1 MTHPVVE
8 HFGLEWLESG
18 VITARFTHPVYDG
31 EEIYVEAIAKDNTSL
46 VLGVT
51 NSSATVCAAGS
62 AAVGAEKASI
72 DLGEYRP
79 SPLPQTLPEA
89 SEEAFAT
96 AGLLGSVEGV
106 FSAPDAKAFLDL
118 IDEGLP
124 LYLEK
129 GVAHPGWL
137 LTWANLALTS
147 NFRLGPWIHVSSDV
161 HWLGTVV
168 DGDHLAT
175 RGRVVKTFERKGH
188 RFVELDVVLVANETL
203 PVMQVTHV
211 AIYEP
216 LSSAASP

>member
-31 EEIYVEAIAKDNTSL
+31 EEIYVEAIAKDDRNL

-51 NSSATVCAAGS
+51 NSSATLCAAGN
-62 AAVGAEKASI
+62 AAVGAGKGSI
-72 DLGEYRP
+72 DLGDYVEA
-79 SPLPQTLPEA
+79 SLPQSPSAA
-89 SEEAFAT
+89 SEEVFAA
-96 AGLLGSVEGV
+96 AGPLGSVDGQ
-106 FSAPDAKAFLDL
+106 FAASDAKAFLDL
-118 IDEGLP
+118 IDEELP
-124 LYLEK
+124 LYAEK
-129 GVAHPGWL
+129 GIAHPGWL

-161 HWLGTVV
+161 QWLGTVV
-168 DGDHLAT
+168 DGDKIAT
-175 RGRVVKTFERKGH
+175 RGRVVKTFARKGH
-188 RFVELDVVLVANETL
+188 RFVELDVVLIANETR

-216 LSSAASP
+216 LSSAGSP